1 MDRKQAE
8 ELYKRYREGR
18 VTPEEAAL
26 IEDAYL
32 RLSQK
37 KELPPFDEAYIK
49 KSMWNVI
56 QRRRLRGRRTLWLRI
71 TAAAS
76 VILSFIWGLYF
87 YGGNGSEG
95 TWHTIPATEV
105 GSGENKATLTLA
117 DGTVVDLSTEQ
128 TGIVIEGSQVTY
140 ENGGTLHIAKAEGT
154 RNSDNPYMLLST
166 PKGGQ
171 YQITLSDGTKVWLN
185 ANSSLRY
192 PEQFKSDKREV
203 VLQGEA
209 FFKVKSQAVADKLV
223 PFQVRSA
230 EQVVEVLGTEFNIS
244 AYPDDAIVRTSLV
257 AGSVRVSS
265 HRNQPAVSKLLRPGQ
280 QSLLSDEG
288 FTISDVD
295 VEEVTAWTQGYF
307 KFSGTLEDILRQVS
321 RWYEVDI
328 QFRESSLKQQR
339 IYGYVNRNT
348 PLSEVL
354 HILEAGSDA
363 RFVVEAVSG
372 NIQERRVVVMK

>member
-56 QRRRLRGRRTLWLRI
+56 QRRRLRGRRRLWLRI